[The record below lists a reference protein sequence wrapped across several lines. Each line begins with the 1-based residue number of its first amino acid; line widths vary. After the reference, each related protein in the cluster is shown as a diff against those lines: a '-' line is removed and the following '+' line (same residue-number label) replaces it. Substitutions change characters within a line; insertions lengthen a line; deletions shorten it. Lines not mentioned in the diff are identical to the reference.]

1 MKMKNF
7 SKTLLVIMIGTM
19 GFSSCA
25 DSWEEMRKEKYEKEW
40 VKTFGEVDP
49 NHTWNLATQVTADLA
64 IKEDALTEYTFKVY
78 TSDPIWGTDAKLLAK
93 ATVKTDE
100 VGYAETQIKF
110 DAPSSMETYYI
121 TRTDSHGRRL
131 LKVSD
136 IENKKIEVKFG
147 ISNYS
152 AESRGLYE
160 EVSFENLKI
169 ENPYTLEWI
178 NEKLES
184 TEVKEIT
191 NENTN
196 TSISNLGG
204 IVKAINS
211 MPKRN
216 TGFTYNGSN
225 DNKSILIIAGK
236 DIVYETTGNF
246 DPNNREYFSNID
258 IIIAPN
264 SSLILKQGIQLGSNA
279 RIFIMEGGTLNAFPG
294 EYDNQFQKTSIDVE
308 ASSSLFYNAGILDVD
323 HMRIQ
328 AGTFYNAETGVLPG
342 NGDPNENPKQSVLSL
357 SDAGTVT
364 NFGKLK
370 ANRIIGTQDFSSD
383 QAAADATTQQG
394 TLNNGCFIDVDERIV
409 IKFLNINSNSTIES
423 KAIII
428 NSLSIRDNSIIR
440 SEVFSSQNSDAGWK
454 YIGDTG
460 KALIS
465 TQKTSYLQ
473 DGDVKVVGPIY
484 FESNEYGDETDKTEI
499 TRAYSE
505 ETATGSVSQVGN
517 APILIIPDHNYNGD
531 DVSKYDCVGHGNI
544 PQEFQTIIDKN
555 IEWAIAF
562 EDLGDIGD
570 YDFNDVVIGVS
581 QDGNKIKVTA
591 LAAGGTLPADVY
603 YKNEKL
609 GEIHELLNRAGDYSP
624 INVKN
629 KRNEESGKRK
639 IYEID
644 PDDFSIEDNWTDF
657 TIQVNG
663 KASATITPSVTVG
676 NVPQALCIPS
686 DWLWPKESINIGDA
700 YADFTNWVQD
710 QDNFKEWYKYHTDGK
725 VAVDQ

>member
-1 MKMKNF
+1 M
-7 SKTLLVIMIGTM
+7 
-19 GFSSCA
+19 
-25 DSWEEMRKEKYEKEW
+25 
-40 VKTFGEVDP
+40 KTFGEVDP

-110 DAPSSMETYYI
+110 DAPSSQERYYI

-136 IENKKIEVKFG
+136 IENKKIGVKFG
-147 ISNYS
+147 ISNYR
-152 AESRGLYE
+152 AESRGLHE
-160 EVSFENLKI
+160 EVSFESLKI
-169 ENPYTLEWI
+169 ENPYTESNISEYLENAKTLDDKKDSDWNI
-178 NEKLES
+178 GMIAE
-184 TEVKEIT
+184 TVKTTQDGEFYVNGTYAQLQT
-191 NENTN
+191 NEQSYGKYRFIINHDVN
-196 TSISNLGG
+196 ISNASG
-204 IVKAINS
+204 NS
-211 MPKRN
+211 
-216 TGFTYNGSN
+216 
-225 DNKSILIIAGK
+225 NKIQIQGL
-236 DIVYETTGNF
+236 
-246 DPNNREYFSNID
+246 D
-258 IIIAPN
+258 IIINKGATLTLNAPIHLN
-264 SSLILKQGIQLGSNA
+264 SYA
-279 RIFIMEGGTLNAFPG
+279 RIFVMEGGTLNAFPG

-342 NGDPNENPKQSVLSL
+342 NGDPEESPKQSVLSL

-499 TRAYSE
+499 TRAYSK
-505 ETATGSVSQVGN
+505 ETATGSVSLVGN

-544 PQEFQTIIDKN
+544 PQEFKTIIDKN

-603 YKNEKL
+603 YKNERL

-644 PDDFSIEDNWTDF
+644 PDDFSIEKNWTDF
-657 TIQVNG
+657 TIRVNG
-663 KASATITPSVTVG
+663 KASATITPNETVG

-686 DWLWPKESINIGDA
+686 DWLWPKESINIHDA
-700 YADFTNWVQD
+700 YADFTNWAKD
-710 QDNFKEWYKYHTDGK
+710 QNNYKTWYEKHTDGK
-725 VAVDQ
+725 VAVNQ